1 MPFDSPSDII
11 FFKRNCLLLSTKPL
25 ETHSKCL
32 NFYRCGPISN
42 LHMKC
47 KLNILLILKKGST
60 NWARR
65 KKPNILSII
74 QNERKKNRIKDTLF
88 SEFVWSVTDQIKFNK
103 LVFRTARAFSLV
115 RMVFHLYFLADDFFF
130 SASSIC
136 LSATNHIHTY
146 IHCLVLSSR
155 HFTVVSIGLRRKI
168 VVNIYLYPKCGL
180 HIAYCAQSSLVN
192 NSF

>member
-88 SEFVWSVTDQIKFNK
+88 SGLYDQSLTK
-103 LVFRTARAFSLV
+103 LNSINLFSHSSCFFS
-115 RMVFHLYFLADDFFF
+115 RSHGISPIFSGWWFFF
-130 SASSIC
+130 CFFDLFVGHKS
-136 LSATNHIHTY
+136 HTY
-146 IHCLVLSSR
+146 IHIVWSCHLDILLSFR
-155 HFTVVSIGLRRKI
+155 L
-168 VVNIYLYPKCGL
+168 
-180 HIAYCAQSSLVN
+180 AQEKLW
-192 NSF
+192 